1 MVHVLFYYSS
11 NGTAEHNF
19 TCMSISDLMAFP
31 SAHFNFSLAF
41 PKIKKEDR
49 DLICNFFNDYLVSM
63 YFLLF
68 SKQKKMRF
76 KPKMYDK
83 IEWLVTYGLP
93 IKFSSHLV
101 TNKK

>member
-1 MVHVLFYYSS
+1 MHYSIKFQI

-31 SAHFNFSLAF
+31 SAHFNFSLAL
-41 PKIKKEDR
+41 PKIKKENR

-68 SKQKKMRF
+68 
-76 KPKMYDK
+76 
-83 IEWLVTYGLP
+83 L
-93 IKFSSHLV
+93 
-101 TNKK
+101 NKKNEIQTKDVW

>member
-1 MVHVLFYYSS
+1 MHYSITVQI

-31 SAHFNFSLAF
+31 SAHFNFSLAL
-41 PKIKKEDR
+41 PKIKKENR

-68 SKQKKMRF
+68 
-76 KPKMYDK
+76 
-83 IEWLVTYGLP
+83 L
-93 IKFSSHLV
+93 
-101 TNKK
+101 NKKNEIQTKDVW